1 MSALLFRLIFLIF
14 FEKVVISQFLIF
26 LNPLRLIIMK
36 ALRIKT
42 SDQALNLSRFE
53 IVLLKDIANH
63 HLDYQ
68 LAINEA
74 FIQLELHQGEQFLL
88 SLGCDEPQYEKFK
101 LRWERFQENEDYY
114 FDLSEWGSV
123 K

>member
-1 MSALLFRLIFLIF
+1 
-14 FEKVVISQFLIF
+14 
-26 LNPLRLIIMK
+26 MK

-63 HLDYQ
+63 NLYYQ
-68 LAINEA
+68 PAKSEA
-74 FIQLELHQGEQFLL
+74 VIQLELHQGEPFLL
-88 SLGCDEPQYEKFK
+88 SLSCDEMEYDKFK

-114 FDLSEWGSV
+114 FDLSAWGSV

>member
-1 MSALLFRLIFLIF
+1 
-14 FEKVVISQFLIF
+14 
-26 LNPLRLIIMK
+26 MK

-63 HLDYQ
+63 TLDYQ
-68 LAINEA
+68 LDANEA
-74 FIQLELHQGEQFLL
+74 LIQLGLHQGEQILL
-88 SLGCDEPQYEKFK
+88 SLPCDELQYEKFK